1 MASKSR
7 KSNVVNSNRKLL
19 DWSLLF
25 LWVLTI
31 TSLSLLPNHK
41 VAVGFLNFNQADKIF
56 HFIFYFGF
64 AILLFRLLYNTTMK
78 TGNSLLIIAAVIPIV
93 YSGIIELAQEYLVAS
108 RNAEFFD
115 FAVNIA
121 GAVAAAIIYRF
132 ILRVEF
138 NRFYTKELS

>member
-1 MASKSR
+1 M
-7 KSNVVNSNRKLL
+7 
-19 DWSLLF
+19 
-25 LWVLTI
+25 
-31 TSLSLLPNHK
+31 
-41 VAVGFLNFNQADKIF
+41 
-56 HFIFYFGF
+56 
-64 AILLFRLLYNTTMK
+64 
-78 TGNSLLIIAAVIPIV
+78 IIAAVIPIV

-121 GAVAAAIIYRF
+121 GAVAATIIYRF

>member
-1 MASKSR
+1 MALKPR
-7 KSNVVNSNRKLL
+7 NSNVFISNRKLF

-25 LWVLTI
+25 LWVLII

-41 VAVGFLNFNQADKIF
+41 VAVGFFNFNQADKIF

-78 TGNSLLIIAAVIPIV
+78 IGNSLLIIAAVIPIV

-121 GAVAAAIIYRF
+121 GAVAAIIFYRF